1 MMGTYVCRN
10 CGSPDI
16 DAEERTPR
24 FIAVE
29 ITGIDDSGDLL
40 WSYDPTNRDE
50 AVWEA
55 SETIGFRCAGCC
67 AAADQLVDLIRPA
80 VSVQSAGHG

>member
-1 MMGTYVCRN
+1 MTGEYVCRN

-29 ITGIDDSGDLL
+29 VTGIDDSGDLV
-40 WSYDPTNRDE
+40 WAYDPTNRDE

-55 SETIGFRCAGCC
+55 SETIGFRCAGCG
-67 AAADQLVDLIRPA
+67 AAADQLTDLIEA
-80 VSVQSAGHG
+80 AASVQSTGHG

>member
-1 MMGTYVCRN
+1 MTGTLVCRN

-29 ITGIDDSGDLL
+29 ILGFDASGDLH
-40 WSYDPTNRDE
+40 WSYDPDNRDE

-55 SETIGFRCAGCC
+55 SETIGFRCAECGLS
-67 AAADQLVDLIRPA
+67 ADQLEDLVHPA
-80 VSVQSAGHG
+80 VD

>member
-1 MMGTYVCRN
+1 MATYVCRN

-29 ITGIDDSGDLL
+29 IIGFDDSGDIN
-40 WSYDPTNRDE
+40 WSYDPANRDE
-50 AVWEA
+50 ADWEA
-55 SETIGFRCAGCC
+55 SETIGFRCAECGL
-67 AAADQLVDLIRPA
+67 AADQLADLIQ
-80 VSVQSAGHG
+80 SVTSVRSLCDG

>member
-1 MMGTYVCRN
+1 MGTYVCRN

-29 ITGIDDSGDLL
+29 ITGIDDRGDLL
-40 WSYDPTNRDE
+40 WSYDPTSRDE

-55 SETIGFRCAGCC
+55 SETIGFRCAGCG

-80 VSVQSAGHG
+80 VSAQSAGRG

>member
-1 MMGTYVCRN
+1 MVAYVCRH

-24 FIAVE
+24 YIAVE
-29 ITGIDDSGDLL
+29 IAGFDDDGDLR
-40 WSYDPTNRDE
+40 WAYDPTNRDE

-55 SETIGFRCAGCC
+55 SETIGFRCASCGN
-67 AAADQLVDLIRPA
+67 ATDNLPDLIRIETLL
-80 VSVQSAGHG
+80 SGT

>member
-1 MMGTYVCRN
+1 MGTYVCRN

-29 ITGIDDSGDLL
+29 IAGIDDNGDLH
-40 WSYDPTNRDE
+40 WAYDPTSRDE
-50 AVWEA
+50 AIWEA
-55 SETIGFRCAGCC
+55 SETIGFRCAGCGL
-67 AAADQLVDLIRPA
+67 AADQLADLIQPA
-80 VSVQSAGHG
+80 VSVRRTGNG